1 MPESDGAGRAPVRRR
16 QLTRNR
22 MGWAAIEIHNVS
34 ALFLED
40 WRAGRLGG
48 AEHPML
54 DLGAAYGLV
63 GLAALRAGAR
73 VILNDLDERHLT
85 AAAADVPAEMRA
97 RLTLRPGHFPRT
109 LHFEDGHF
117 GAVHACNV
125 LHFLTGRELE
135 RGLRAI
141 ARWLRPG
148 GWLYAQVVTPYLA
161 PFQAFQAEYERR
173 VAEGA
178 AWPGWIPKVS
188 AYSQHRKLGQMP
200 PAVHLL
206 DDRVL
211 SAAAARAGLR
221 VERAWMFQPAD
232 LPKELQLDGREAAGL
247 IAQRP
252 EA

>member
-1 MPESDGAGRAPVRRR
+1 MQESRQPAPPPLRRR

-34 ALFLED
+34 ALFLEAC
-40 WRAGRLGG
+40 RAGAFGSQMD
-48 AEHPML
+48 PVL

-63 GLAALRAGAR
+63 GLAALEAGAW
-73 VILNDLDERHLT
+73 VILNDLDERHLN
-85 AAAADVPAEMRA
+85 AAAGGVLPESRS
-97 RLTLRPGHFPRT
+97 RLALRPGHFPRT
-109 LHFEDGHF
+109 VHFEEGSL
-117 GAVHACNV
+117 GAIHACNV

-161 PFQAFQAEYERR
+161 PFQAFQPEYERR

-188 AYSQHRKLGQMP
+188 LFSQHRKLGQMP
-200 PAVHLL
+200 PSVHLL

-211 SAAAARAGLR
+211 AAAAERACLR

-232 LPKELQLDGREAAGL
+232 LPKELQFDGREAAGL
-247 IAQRP
+247 IARRS
-252 EA
+252 EV